1 MEPKENGKKGEQ
13 TVYAE
18 NTVLVVGQAKPSRE
32 DAIYNLHGEFYI
44 SLVVERDTGRILDV
58 DCNTDPFSHKELCGV
73 PCSWGKT

>member
-1 MEPKENGKKGEQ
+1 M
-13 TVYAE
+13 YAE

-58 DCNTDPFSHKELCGV
+58 DCNTILSELCGV
-73 PCSWGKT
+73 HVRGEKPED

>member
-1 MEPKENGKKGEQ
+1 M
-13 TVYAE
+13 YAE

-58 DCNTDPFSHKELCGV
+58 DCNTESFQSQRTLWR

>member
-1 MEPKENGKKGEQ
+1 M
-13 TVYAE
+13 YAE

-58 DCNTDPFSHKELCGV
+58 DAIRSFQSQRTLWR

>member
-1 MEPKENGKKGEQ
+1 M
-13 TVYAE
+13 YAE

-58 DCNTDPFSHKELCGV
+58 DCLSLIHI
-73 PCSWGKT
+73 